1 MFLRIFLFFLFG
13 LCHHAVYASEMQ
25 TVNDNDIKRHYYR
38 VLAGYFIDT
47 KLTEI
52 LAGDFEIDN
61 RRTGIVGF
69 EYGYL
74 LWDSVFDW
82 PIDVTAKAGIIR
94 HFERGWQA
102 DFNQYT
108 IGLKAYYLGFPWQSR
123 LRTRLALAQGLSY
136 VEKIP
141 YIEYESLVRDRQL
154 NTSHLLNHL
163 DLALD
168 VNVGD
173 LFNWKAA
180 KSCYFGTGIY
190 HRSGVFGKFSLFNH
204 VDGGSNYL
212 NLHLECL
219 R

>member
-1 MFLRIFLFFLFG
+1 MFLRIMLLYVLG
-13 LCHHAVYASEMQ
+13 LLGQTIYASDMSVMNQE
-25 TVNDNDIKRHYYR
+25 DEKRHYYR
-38 VLAGYFIDT
+38 ALAGYFIDT

-52 LAGDFEIDN
+52 LAGDFEVDN
-61 RRTGIVGF
+61 RRTGIIGL

-74 LWDSVFDW
+74 LWGSIFDW
-82 PIDVTAKAGIIR
+82 PIDVTGKVGMIR
-94 HFERGWQA
+94 HFERGWQG

-108 IGLKAYYLGFPWQSR
+108 LAIKAYYSGFPWQSR
-123 LRTRLALAQGLSY
+123 LRTRLGLAQGLSY

-141 YIEYESLVRDRQL
+141 YIEYESLVRDRQK
-154 NTSHLLNHL
+154 NTSRLLNHL
-163 DLALD
+163 DLTVD

-173 LFNWKAA
+173 LLNWQAG

-190 HRSGVFGKFSLFNH
+190 HRSGVFGKFALFNH

-212 NLHLECL
+212 TVHVECL

>member
-1 MFLRIFLFFLFG
+1 MFLRVILIGVLM
-13 LCHHAVYASEMQ
+13 LAYQTTNANDAPAVNQDE
-25 TVNDNDIKRHYYR
+25 IKRHYYR
-38 VLAGYFIDT
+38 ILAGYFIDT

-52 LAGDFEIDN
+52 LAGDFEIDD

-69 EYGYL
+69 EYSYL
-74 LWDSVFDW
+74 LWNSVFDW
-82 PIDVTAKAGIIR
+82 PLDVTGKVGVIR
-94 HFERGWQA
+94 HFERGWQD

-108 IGLKAYYLGFPWQSR
+108 LGIKAYYSGFPWQSR
-123 LRTRLALAQGLSY
+123 LRTRLGLAQGLSY

-141 YIEYESLVRDRQL
+141 YIEYESLVRDRQKE
-154 NTSHLLNHL
+154 TSRLLNHL
-163 DLALD
+163 DLTVD

-173 LFNWKAA
+173 LFNWQAG

-190 HRSGVFGKFSLFNH
+190 HRSGVFGKLALFNH

-212 NLHLECL
+212 TLHLECL